1 MAAELD
7 NERLR
12 EIDLVRRA
20 KRGEEAAFSAL
31 LDSFNTAILNYCHRL
46 VGSRDLAADLA
57 QETFIKAFLSID
69 KFDDTKKFSPWVYRI
84 AHNLC
89 VDYLRKKRLPTEAMH
104 YEDRSGEEV
113 QVDIADS
120 TIAPDTLL
128 ERKEIRAN
136 FEQALG
142 GLDEIYREPLVL
154 RHQEQL
160 TYQEICDILDIPIG
174 TVKARIHR
182 GRGLLKEKLQQ
193 YA

>member
-1 MAAELD
+1 M
-7 NERLR
+7 
-12 EIDLVRRA
+12 
-20 KRGEEAAFSAL
+20 
-31 LDSFNTAILNYCHRL
+31 

-69 KFDDTKKFSPWVYRI
+69 SFDETKRFSPWLYRI

-89 VDYLRKKRLPTEAMH
+89 VDYLRKKRLPTEALH
-104 YEDRSGEEV
+104 YESADGEEV
-113 QVDIADS
+113 QVDIADR
-120 TIAPDTLL
+120 TAAPDALL

-136 FEQALG
+136 FESALG

-160 TYQEICDILDIPIG
+160 SYQEISDILEMPIG

-182 GRGLLKEKLQQ
+182 GRGLLKEKLLE
-193 YA
+193 YV

>member
-1 MAAELD
+1 MAAETD
-7 NERLR
+7 SERLQ
-12 EIDLVRRA
+12 EIELIRRA
-20 KRGEEAAFSAL
+20 RRGEEAAFSAL
-31 LDSFNTAILNYCHRL
+31 LGNYNTAMLNYCHRL

-69 KFDDTKKFSPWVYRI
+69 KFDESKKFSPWIYRI

-104 YEDRSGEEV
+104 YEGTDGDEV
-113 QVDIADS
+113 LVDIADS
-120 TIAPDTLL
+120 TAAPDALL
-128 ERKEIRAN
+128 ERKEVN
-136 FEQALG
+136 EHFEEALAALD
-142 GLDEIYREPLVL
+142 GLYREPLVL

-160 TYQEICDILDIPIG
+160 SYQDISETLDIPIG

-182 GRGLLKEKLQQ
+182 GRGLLKEKLVE